1 MESQPQAVVCA
12 AQAWSLQHTMEALSD
27 PPFGV
32 GPLLDCQFRRG
43 NSAGGP
49 PQSINYLGPPKLLW
63 DELNV
68 MKQDDPDKLRR
79 RRQQQLVR
87 RRKTAL
93 ALVRRRFESELD
105 VIAGLLDRKSVLARP
120 TLFSGSVLPFRHLR
134 SLSRLK
140 P

>member
-1 MESQPQAVVCA
+1 MRPAVVCA

-63 DELNV
+63 DRLNV
-68 MKQDDPDKLRR
+68 VKHDPDKLRR
-79 RRQQQLVR
+79 RQRQLVR

-93 ALVRRRFESELD
+93 ALVGRFESELD
-105 VIAGLLDRKSVLARP
+105 VIAGLLDRKSILARP
-120 TLFSGSVLPFRHLR
+120 TLLSGSVLPFRHLR
-134 SLSRLK
+134 GLSRLK